1 MSGIEDRSGRRTPA
15 VSRITLPVLFASVV
29 VVTIDISMTSTALPA
44 IADGLGVAPAT
55 TIWIVNIYYLAVV
68 AALLPTAAMGEIFGH
83 ERVFTAGLAIFAA
96 GALIAGL
103 ADSLEMLIFGRAVL
117 GIGSA
122 ATSATTPALIR
133 ALYPPE
139 RMGRGLGLYATI
151 VGVSI
156 TAGPTATSAIL
167 AVADW
172 PWLFL
177 QAAATSA
184 VATVICHRTLPAV
197 ERSARAFDGVAAGL
211 CAAMFSC
218 LLFAIAGAAHLGAE
232 PALAALAAAAVL
244 AVLLRRRE
252 AGRPAPLLAAD
263 LFRTP
268 LFALSSATAIVAFSV
283 QGLSFVVLPFLLHY
297 ELGFSQVQTGLLIMP
312 WPAALVVMSVIAPRL
327 SERIPPGLLGGF
339 GLAVLGAGLAL
350 VSTIPEGAGPVEIGW
365 RLVLCGIGFGFFQSP
380 NMLAIM
386 SSAPRERSGGAG
398 GILAT
403 SRLLGQSVGAAAV
416 ALCLAVAPERGVH
429 VALWLGVGAALLG
442 ACVSLSRLLPAIRR
456 A

>member
-1 MSGIEDRSGRRTPA
+1 MPLARRLPARTLRACTLLVFPGRGLAMSGIEDRSGRRTPA

-156 TAGPTATSAIL
+156 TAGPTATSAIGPCTGPTSTGVPTSPTSRRRSVDTSPGRSWCTPR
-167 AVADW
+167 APRRSRRAW
-172 PWLFL
+172 CTPS
-177 QAAATSA
+177 ATSSP
-184 VATVICHRTLPAV
+184 TC
-197 ERSARAFDGVAAGL
+197 
-211 CAAMFSC
+211 
-218 LLFAIAGAAHLGAE
+218 
-232 PALAALAAAAVL
+232 
-244 AVLLRRRE
+244 
-252 AGRPAPLLAAD
+252 
-263 LFRTP
+263 
-268 LFALSSATAIVAFSV
+268 
-283 QGLSFVVLPFLLHY
+283 
-297 ELGFSQVQTGLLIMP
+297 
-312 WPAALVVMSVIAPRL
+312 
-327 SERIPPGLLGGF
+327 
-339 GLAVLGAGLAL
+339 
-350 VSTIPEGAGPVEIGW
+350 ST
-365 RLVLCGIGFGFFQSP
+365 C
-380 NMLAIM
+380 
-386 SSAPRERSGGAG
+386 
-398 GILAT
+398 
-403 SRLLGQSVGAAAV
+403 
-416 ALCLAVAPERGVH
+416 
-429 VALWLGVGAALLG
+429 
-442 ACVSLSRLLPAIRR
+442 
-456 A
+456 